1 MSVFPIISFTTI
13 VNINN
18 AANKRKIT
26 TFELKTTKKYL
37 LKPDIK
43 LLTTFITI
51 VFEICIF
58 AASILI
64 DG

>member
-1 MSVFPIISFTTI
+1 MNVFPIISLTTI
-13 VNINN
+13 VNKNN
-18 AANKRKIT
+18 AANKRKTT

-43 LLTTFITI
+43 LLITFITI
-51 VFEICIF
+51 VFEICTF
-58 AASILI
+58 NASILI